1 MTYLERQGAAH
12 ARTLMDGMEGEA
24 KQAQRVKLLDV
35 LAKSNRPPD
44 YVKGMRSV
52 LE

>member
-12 ARTLMDGMEGEA
+12 ARTLLDGLEGEA
-24 KQAQRVKLLDV
+24 KEAQRVKLLDE
-35 LAKSNRPPD
+35 LKGRKLPPD
-44 YVKGMRSV
+44 YEKGMRSV

>member
-12 ARTLMDGMEGEA
+12 ARSLMEGLEGEA
-24 KQAQRVKLLDV
+24 KEAQRVKLLDEMKRV
-35 LAKSNRPPD
+35 KRPPD
-44 YVKGMRSV
+44 YEKGMKSV